1 MSYAAF
7 ARELWM
13 TAELN
18 GRPDLRPDRSRIGHW
33 VNDGQTPQHPMPDY
47 LAQTLSRLS
56 GCTVTVADLGLSYGP
71 QSGVERLGVVD
82 MATAFSRSVVSTDLS
97 SSEIDE
103 LESGIDAL
111 ALAYPTRRPE
121 ELWDEA
127 MEHRQHAHALL
138 HHRRHTLREGREI
151 ARCAGMLSVVL
162 AWLSHDGGHQ
172 QAVEAWAVDATAHG
186 QQADAPEV
194 IAWAEDVLATDA
206 LYDNRPLDALTAA
219 TRGLA
224 VAPRSGD
231 ASIRLTA
238 QVARAQAC
246 LGNAEG
252 FADAARRAEA
262 LCSNL
267 TACWS
272 GLFRADMAQIG
283 SFNAS
288 SYLWLDRPR
297 EAQSAALDS
306 ISHYRSLEAPAVA
319 PTRLAVAEL
328 DLALAQTALGEPD
341 EAVRAGL
348 SALGGERLVHAIV
361 GRAEYLGR
369 ELRRRH
375 PARTSVTE
383 FLELVHGLR
392 NALESTPVR

>member
-1 MSYAAF
+1 
-7 ARELWM
+7 
-13 TAELN
+13 
-18 GRPDLRPDRSRIGHW
+18 
-33 VNDGQTPQHPMPDY
+33 MPDY
-47 LAQTLSRLS
+47 LAQTFSRLS
-56 GCTVTVADLGLSYGP
+56 GCTVTVADLGLSYDP
-71 QSGVERLGVVD
+71 QSGVQRLGVVD
-82 MATAFSRSVVSTDLS
+82 MAAAFSRSVVSTDLP

-103 LESGIDAL
+103 LDSSIDVL

-162 AWLSHDGGHQ
+162 AWLSHDGGNQ
-172 QAVEAWAVDATAHG
+172 QAVEAWAADATTHG

-224 VAPRSGD
+224 VAPRSCD

-246 LGNAEG
+246 LGNTEG
-252 FADAARRAEA
+252 FADATRHAET

-272 GLFRADMAQIG
+272 GLFGVDRTLIG
-283 SFNAS
+283 SFGAS

-306 ISHYRSLEAPAVA
+306 ISHYRSLETPAVA

-348 SALGGERLVHAIV
+348 SALGGQRLVHAIV
-361 GRAEYLGR
+361 GRAEHLGR

-392 NALESTPVR
+392 NALESTPLR